1 MLWRNKLRQSMGRK
15 GDCFDNAVAES
26 FFGIMKT
33 EIDDTRKLSAGEV
46 RLSIFDYIE
55 VIYNRKRLHSKLG
68 YKRPEE
74 VAKEYWSPV
83 EVS

>member
-1 MLWRNKLRQSMGRK
+1 MGRK

-55 VIYNRKRLHSKLG
+55 VFYNRKRLHSKLG
-68 YKRPEE
+68 HKTPEE
-74 VAKEYWSPV
+74 VEKEYWSPV

>member
-1 MLWRNKLRQSMGRK
+1 MGRK

-55 VIYNRKRLHSKLG
+55 VFYNRKRLHSKLG
-68 YKRPEE
+68 YKTPEE
-74 VAKEYWSPV
+74 VEKEYWSPV